1 MIAPSTAALAGVVAG
16 LLLLTAGFATRRSNA
31 GLLSMWIGI
40 VAVLAAI
47 AYYIIDAV

>member
-1 MIAPSTAALAGVVAG
+1 MIAPSTAALAGFV
-16 LLLLTAGFATRRSNA
+16 A